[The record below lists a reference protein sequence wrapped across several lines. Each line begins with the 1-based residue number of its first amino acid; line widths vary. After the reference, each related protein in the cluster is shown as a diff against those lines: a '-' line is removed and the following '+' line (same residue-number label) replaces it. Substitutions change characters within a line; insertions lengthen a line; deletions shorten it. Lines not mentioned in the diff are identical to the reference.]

1 MKKLMTMALAVAAIT
16 TTGLMSCNESA
27 SQPQT
32 PITQLEPAPTVTE
45 VPATLEFTPIQIAAS
60 EVVEEFTPYPECDGG
75 QCYTVEYIVAV
86 KDSQGKSYTGVVN
99 MIDHSDEK
107 GSKPKFITDVVL
119 LQKTITS
126 VKPEQVHVT
135 VRDGVIEKMVTKE
148 QWNGNTYTPEQL
160 LYEAA
165 MKEF

>member
-1 MKKLMTMALAVAAIT
+1 MKKLMTMAMAVAAIT
-16 TTGLMSCNESA
+16 ATGLMSCNESA

-32 PITQLEPAPTVTE
+32 PITHLEPVPKVTE
-45 VPATLEFTPIQIAAS
+45 PTTLEFTPMQIAAS
-60 EVVEEFTPYPECDGG
+60 EVVEDFTPYPECDGG
-75 QCYTVEYIVAV
+75 QCYSVQYTVAV

-107 GSKPKFITDVVL
+107 GPKPKFVTSVVL